1 MNQAISVNRLLSFR
15 ISEKKQVGSALYIV
29 MVMLLAASLLA
40 IWAAR
45 GALFQEW
52 LAGNDA
58 DYQRAFE
65 AAQLLMQDAEMD

>member
-1 MNQAISVNRLLSFR
+1 MNQAISMNRLLSFR
-15 ISEKKQVGSALYIV
+15 NSEKKQVGSALYIV

-58 DYQRAFE
+58 D
-65 AAQLLMQDAEMD
+65 